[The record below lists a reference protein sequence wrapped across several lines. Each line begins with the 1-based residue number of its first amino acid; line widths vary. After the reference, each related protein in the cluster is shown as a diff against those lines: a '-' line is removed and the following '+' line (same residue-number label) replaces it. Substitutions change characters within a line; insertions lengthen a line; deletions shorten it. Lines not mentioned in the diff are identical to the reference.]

1 VKPTQQAK
9 QVKHWLVPA
18 AFAAAA
24 LLVLFL
30 PAGLVR
36 AAPSERTIR
45 IEADMYR
52 FTPGQLRVNPGDRVT
67 LELVSTDV
75 VHGLSLDGHDFDLQA
90 DPGQTAVGTFVA
102 GQPGAYRFRCSVA
115 CGSLHPFMIGVLRV
129 GPNMLLLRGVGL
141 AVLAVAAAFWSVNTF
156 SRWRFSTPPSLPG
169 SG

>member
-1 VKPTQQAK
+1 MKFARQAK
-9 QVKHWLVPA
+9 PVHRWLTPV

-30 PAGLVR
+30 PVGLVR
-36 AAPSERTIR
+36 AAPTERTIR
-45 IEADMYR
+45 IGADMYR
-52 FTPGQLRVNPGDRVT
+52 FTPGELRVNPGDRIT

-75 VHGLSLDGHDFDLQA
+75 VHGLSLEGHDFDLQA

-115 CGSLHPFMIGVLRV
+115 CGSLHPFMIGMLRV
-129 GPNMLLLRGVGL
+129 GPNLLLLRGIGL
-141 AVLAVAAAFWSVNTF
+141 GVLAVAAAFWSA
-156 SRWRFSTPPSLPG
+156 SASSGRRFSTSSSLPG